1 MTQPGKLSWKPSGES
16 PSSNRGYLTSL
27 IAQGDPQRVVFV
39 YVLGMA
45 LLIMGGLYSIWRMTV
60 LSAFQARAWEYM
72 KERDARWEKVASDQA
87 ELTREILR
95 RLPPK

>member
-1 MTQPGKLSWKPSGES
+1 MKPGKLLSKPGDES
-16 PSSNRGYLTSL
+16 SSSNRGYLTSL

-45 LLIMGGLYSIWRMTV
+45 LLIMGGLYSIWRMSV

-87 ELTREILR
+87 ELSREILR
-95 RLPPK
+95 RLPAR